1 MKNEGLDRFLN
12 VQERSYGQALQEIKN
27 GRKESHWMWYIFP
40 QIQGL
45 GHSPAA
51 RYYAVRDREE
61 AEAYMSH
68 PILGSRL
75 LEISGELLRLKS
87 SNATEV
93 LGRPDDMKLKS
104 SMTLFEA
111 VSEEPVFGQVL
122 DKFFAGER
130 DMLTLD
136 FLEKEKKDKGRY
148 TVKKDAGIIREPASK
163 YQSLGEGHGYTVEDY
178 EALPEDTRAELIDGQ
193 FFEMWAPSLGH
204 QAVSLELCV
213 QLRNFIRKQKGDCS
227 VFAAPADVQLDRDD
241 RTIVQPDVMV
251 VCDKKKLGKKRVA
264 GAPDFIAEILSPST
278 REKDMFL
285 KLMKYKKAG
294 VREYWMIDLDKGR
307 VITYAFEA
315 DDIPVI
321 HGMNEMIPV
330 KIFGGE
336 LAVDFSEIQKEA
348 DRIG

>member
-1 MKNEGLDRFLN
+1 MKNEGLERF
-12 VQERSYGQALQEIKN
+12 VKAQEPFYAQALQEIRN
-27 GRKESHWMWYIFP
+27 GHKASHWMWFIFP
-40 QIQGL
+40 QLQGL
-45 GHSPAA
+45 GHSPTAQ
-51 RYYAVRDREE
+51 YYAVQDR
-61 AEAYMSH
+61 AEAKAYMDH
-68 PILGSRL
+68 PLLGGRL
-75 LEISGELLRLKS
+75 LEISGELTRLKS
-87 SNATEV
+87 CDAREV
-93 LGRPDDMKLKS
+93 FGWPDDMKLKS

-130 DMLTLD
+130 DRLTLD

-148 TVKKDAGIIREPASK
+148 TVRTDADLIREPSSK
-163 YQSLGEGHGYTVEDY
+163 YSFGERHDYTVEDY
-178 EALPEDTRAELIDGQ
+178 EALPEDTRVELIDGQ

-204 QAVSLELCV
+204 QAVSMELSV
-213 QLRNFIRKQKGDCS
+213 QIRNFIRKKGGGCS

-241 RTIVQPDVMV
+241 RTIVQPDVIV

-307 VITYAFEA
+307 VITYDFEA

-321 HGMNEMIPV
+321 HGMDETVPV
-330 KIFGGE
+330 KIFAGE
-336 LAVDFSEIQKEA
+336 LAVDLSEIQKAA
-348 DRIG
+348 DGIG